1 MGKRIIAR
9 ARGKGGPPYK
19 SPGHRFVAK
28 PSYAFSGNAKI
39 IDIVHDPARSTPLL
53 KIVTEEEKKGLFMLA
68 TEGVKVGDTI
78 VKGEEIK
85 NGNVLR
91 LKDIPKGS
99 HIYAIE
105 MTPGSGP
112 QLCCACGTKAII
124 VNQEEKKTIIKL
136 PSKTFKNMHPNCFA
150 TLGIPA
156 GSGAKDKPLLKAGNA
171 YHKKRARNKLYP
183 RTSASAMNAVDH
195 PFGGSGKPG
204 IPKSRPR
211 NAPPGAKVGA
221 IASKRTGKKKR

>member
-19 SPGHRFVAK
+19 SPGHRFIAK
-28 PSYAFSGNAKI
+28 PSYAFSEKVKI

-53 KIVTEEEKKGLFMLA
+53 KVMEDGTKREFYMFA
-68 TEGVKVGDTI
+68 TEGVKVGDHI
-78 VKGEEIK
+78 IKGTEIK
-85 NGNVLR
+85 NGNILK

-99 HIYAIE
+99 HVYAIE
-105 MTPGSGP
+105 ISPGSGP
-112 QLCCACGTKAII
+112 KLCCASGTKAII

-136 PSKTFKNMHPNCFA
+136 PSKRFKNMHPNCFA

-156 GSGAKDKPLLKAGNA
+156 GSGAREKPLLKAGKA
-171 YHKKRARNKLYP
+171 YYKNRAKNKLYP

-195 PFGGSGKPG
+195 PFGGTGTPG
-204 IPKSRPR
+204 IPKSRSR

-221 IASKRTGKKKR
+221 IASKRTGKRKR